1 MAIQFFR
8 HLQGYAILRC
18 DIYVHL
24 GVDPSQ
30 LQYTILTKSQRCR
43 PCDSNAATTAQAARP
58 APSPS
63 CSGGNDSSAV
73 CPAPPR
79 LFRVATTTT
88 AQPRTLPRPVSFVQQ
103 RRRQLSRAP
112 CLAPSP
118 SCGDNDDRSA
128 ARPAPPHLLRAA
140 AATTAQ
146 PRAPPRPISF
156 VQWRRRQLSR
166 APCLAPSPSCGD
178 NDDSSAA
185 RPAFMPRQRRQLRPR
200 APPRLLRAAAAT
212 TAQAVRP
219 APSPSCSGG
228 GNSSAARPALPH
240 LLRAA
245 AATTTQ
251 PRALPRPVSF
261 VQRRRRQL
269 SRVPCPAP
277 SPSCGADDDSSAAR
291 PAFMQRRRRQRRPRA
306 PPRLLRA
313 AAATTAQAVRPAP
326 SPSCGGGGDSS
337 AARPALPHLLRV
349 ATATTAQDARPA
361 PSPSCSGVLSP
372 TLGDEIVLRLC
383 IPLALKLA
391 YIKAIGQP
399 IGFDWSCLEFNMGVR
414 AWTRGVGDKGSGGR
428 DGEGC
433 VCCRSLQYSL

>member
-88 AQPRTLPRPVSFVQQ
+88 AQPRTLPRPVSFVQP

-112 CLAPSP
+112 CPAPSP
-118 SCGDNDDRSA
+118 SCSGGDDNSA

-140 AATTAQ
+140 GTTTAQ
-146 PRAPPRPISF
+146 PRAPPCPVSF
-156 VQWRRRQLSR
+156 VQRRRPPLSR
-166 APCLAPSPSCGD
+166 APC
-178 NDDSSAA
+178 
-185 RPAFMPRQRRQLRPR
+185 
-200 APPRLLRAAAAT
+200 
-212 TAQAVRP
+212 P

-228 GNSSAARPALPH
+228 DDNSAARPAPPR
-240 LLRAA
+240 LLCAA
-245 AATTTQ
+245 AATTAQ

-261 VQRRRRQL
+261 VQQRRRQL
-269 SRVPCPAP
+269 SRAPCPAP
-277 SPSCGADDDSSAAR
+277 SPSCGDDDDSSATR
-291 PAFMQRRRRQRRPRA
+291 PV
-306 PPRLLRA
+306 PPRLL
-313 AAATTAQAVRPAP
+313 
-326 SPSCGGGGDSS
+326 
-337 AARPALPHLLRV
+337 H
-349 ATATTAQDARPA
+349 
-361 PSPSCSGVLSP
+361 
-372 TLGDEIVLRLC
+372 
-383 IPLALKLA
+383 
-391 YIKAIGQP
+391 
-399 IGFDWSCLEFNMGVR
+399 
-414 AWTRGVGDKGSGGR
+414 
-428 DGEGC
+428 
-433 VCCRSLQYSL
+433 